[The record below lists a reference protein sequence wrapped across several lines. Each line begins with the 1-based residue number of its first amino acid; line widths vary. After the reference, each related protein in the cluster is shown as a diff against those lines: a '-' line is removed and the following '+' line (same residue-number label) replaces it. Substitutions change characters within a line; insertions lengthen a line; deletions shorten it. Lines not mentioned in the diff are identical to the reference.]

1 MKKELYFKGKSS
13 KNNEISKLNDEASNN
28 DSSKINLIFGIE
40 TNTKSLFIFDKITKN
55 VTKMNLSFELLY
67 IDKFLNCLS
76 S

>member
-13 KNNEISKLNDEASNN
+13 KNNEVSKLNDEASNN

-55 VTKMNLSFELLY
+55 VTKMELNFEV
-67 IDKFLNCLS
+67 
-76 S
+76 

>member
-13 KNNEISKLNDEASNN
+13 KNNEVSKLNYEASNN

-55 VTKMNLSFELLY
+55 VTKMNLNFEVLY